1 MKRHSENSKVKKDI
15 QLSSILMVII
25 SIEFLLNYV
34 TIHFNS
40 EEILVVILMVII
52 NWFLINYVTK
62 HLNVKY
68 ISVVI
73 SMVIINWFLVNYVTK
88 YLNIKDISVV
98 IWMDNG
104 HTSEHYFKCTYC
116 ENDFRHK
123 SLCKI
128 HLLTHTVGNTLIC
141 KISGIVFTQVHPI

>member
-1 MKRHSENSKVKKDI
+1 MKRHSKNSKVKKGI
-15 QLSSILMVII
+15 ELSSILMVII

-40 EEILVVILMVII
+40 EEISVVILMVII
-52 NWFLINYVTK
+52 NLFLINYVTK
-62 HLNVKY
+62 DLNVKY

-98 IWMDNG
+98 IWMDILLNI
-104 HTSEHYFKCTYC
+104 TLSEPIVKRTLDKRVVAKFTY
-116 ENDFRHK
+116 
-123 SLCKI
+123 
-128 HLLTHTVGNTLIC
+128 
-141 KISGIVFTQVHPI
+141 